1 MANDVT
7 PQTNL
12 HICIT
17 CGHPDEPRPG
27 LTLHDLVASLMTE
40 DEPFTLRAVK
50 CLARCGEGCSLAV
63 TAPGKWGYLLS
74 RLTPDLAADILT
86 YARAYAAHETG
97 ALLPSRRPE
106 SLRHN
111 VVVGRIP
118 AMETA
123 P

>member
-1 MANDVT
+1 MASDAT
-7 PQTNL
+7 PQACL
-12 HICIT
+12 HICVT

-27 LTLHDLVASLMTE
+27 ATLHDRVADLMT
-40 DEPFTLRAVK
+40 DTEPFRLQGVK

-63 TAPGKWGYLLS
+63 TAPGKWGYLMS

-106 SLRHN
+106 SLRQN